1 MKSWKDLCTLSL
13 VHFMA
18 YPEMQSGEGDFVS
31 TIHHLADLDF
41 FGTLE
46 MGTIQSPKERKTVLQ
61 AAAERNLKLAFGA
74 QPLILG
80 QNLNLNALD
89 QPTLWFAIDKLRA
102 AIDQAAEMGAESFV
116 VLSGRDPG
124 EELRQAA
131 YQALEESLQTLAE
144 HSHQY
149 SMRLVLEEFDR
160 SVDKKA
166 LVGPS
171 VEAAP
176 LAKKLRLSYPEFG
189 LLYDMG
195 HMPLLDET
203 PNQALTCLQ
212 GLLAEVHLG
221 NCVLK
226 PGAPAYG
233 DKHPRF
239 GFEGGV
245 NGTPELVAFLEAL
258 FSTGYLREDAAS
270 QNLPWVGFE
279 IRPHGSETSALILE
293 NIMETWNNA
302 WRQLEP
308 RL

>member
-1 MKSWKDLCTLSL
+1 M
-13 VHFMA
+13 
-18 YPEMQSGEGDFVS
+18 
-31 TIHHLADLDF
+31 
-41 FGTLE
+41 
-46 MGTIQSPKERKTVLQ
+46 LQ